1 MKIVISKK
9 KFISNLSYAFISQ
22 IIALLLSI
30 TMSLVVPK
38 ILGVKEFGYW
48 QLFVFY
54 SNYMGFFHFG
64 LNDGVYL
71 KYGGI
76 EYKDLDRRLIGSQ
89 FWFGALFQSIIAIG
103 IGIVSIGFVREEER
117 IFILLMTSIYLLLYN
132 LSLYLGFVFQAS
144 NETKTFSISVILDKV
159 IYILS
164 IMILI
169 IFKIRKFEY
178 FVILFLI
185 AKFVAFIYCII
196 KGKEIVFIKL
206 LPVKRI
212 FNESINNIKIGINLT
227 LSNIAGMIILGS
239 GRFFIDKAWG
249 IEEFGKFS
257 FSISLTSFFL
267 MFISQISIVLFPV
280 LRQTNREGLKK
291 YYNYMSNGLGILLPG
306 ILVLYIPM
314 KSILSLWL
322 PQYKESLNYLSL
334 LLPLCIFDGKM
345 QLLCNTYFKVYR
357 KEKVMLRINLIT
369 MVISIIL
376 SIIGAYILHNIY
388 FIVVSMVI
396 AVGFRSIIAEIYLSN
411 MMSEQIISSILI
423 ELILVIVFMISSWYL
438 NNISAFVVFLFVY
451 IIVLIIERRKIMNV
465 YNSIV
470 NLAFN

>member
-1 MKIVISKK
+1 MSNNKK
-9 KFISNLSYAFISQ
+9 NKFLNNLSYAFIAQ
-22 IIALLLSI
+22 IISLLLSI
-30 TMSLVVPK
+30 TMSLIVPK
-38 ILGVKEFGYW
+38 ILGVEGFGYW
-48 QLFVFY
+48 QLFIFY

-76 EYKDLDRRLIGSQ
+76 EYKNLDKILIGSQ

-103 IGIVSIGFVREEER
+103 IGMIAITFVNEQQRV
-117 IFILLMTSIYLLLYN
+117 FILVMAAIYLLLYN

-164 IMILI
+164 IILLI

-185 AKFVAFIYCII
+185 AKLVAFIYCIV
-196 KGKEIVFIKL
+196 KGKEIVFTKL
-206 LPVKRI
+206 LPTKKI

-227 LSNIAGMIILGS
+227 LSNIAGMIILGA
-239 GRFFIDKAWG
+239 GRFFVDKAWG
-249 IEEFGKFS
+249 IEAFGKFS

-267 MFISQISIVLFPV
+267 MFISQISMVLFPV

-291 YYNYMSNGLGILLPG
+291 YYNYISNILGILLPG

-314 KSILSLWL
+314 KSILGLWL
-322 PQYKESLNYLSL
+322 PQYKESLTYLSL

-357 KEKVMLRINLIT
+357 KEKIMLRINIIT
-369 MVISIIL
+369 MIISIIL
-376 SIIGAYILHNIY
+376 SLIGAYILHNIY

-396 AVGFRSIIAEIYLSN
+396 AVGFRSIIAEIYLAN

-438 NNISAFVVFLFVY
+438 NSISAFVAFLFVY
-451 IIVLIIERRKIMNV
+451 IIILIIERRKIINV
-465 YNSIV
+465 YSSIV
-470 NLAFN
+470 KLALN